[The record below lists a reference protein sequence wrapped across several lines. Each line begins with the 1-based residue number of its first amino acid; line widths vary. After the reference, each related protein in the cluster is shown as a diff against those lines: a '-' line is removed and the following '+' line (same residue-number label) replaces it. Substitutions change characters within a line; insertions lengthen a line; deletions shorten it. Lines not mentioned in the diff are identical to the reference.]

1 MARYESMLAL
11 RYLGITRR
19 HGFVSFV
26 AGVSIV
32 GLALG
37 VAVLIIV
44 LSVLNG
50 FERELRQ
57 RLLAVTAHATVRS
70 EERLLGDWQSLQ
82 ALALADKD
90 VQLAAPFI
98 EQQAMLSAGGRTLA
112 LNLRGVRVAD
122 ELARGADSLLAAP
135 RLQSG
140 PAGGAALA
148 SGPYRLYLG
157 AQLARELA
165 VKAGDSVIA
174 IAPQAT
180 ATPAGLAPRMR
191 RFVVAGTFASG
202 MYEYDR
208 GLALAEMQDAARFFQ
223 MGDAVTGVRLSL
235 HDPQRAPALV
245 RALARRMVDRDG
257 RTLIVS
263 DWTQSH
269 ANFFRSIQLTKSM
282 LFIILLLIVAVA
294 AFNLVASLV
303 MIVRD
308 KQGDIAI
315 LRTLGAGP
323 GNVLLSFVMSGAL
336 IGGLGIAGGALLGV
350 IGAWN
355 TETVVRWLGRLNGAP
370 LLDAEVYLMSD
381 LPADVQWPD
390 VVKVCGAALVLC
402 TVATLYPAW
411 KAARTVPAEVLRH
424 D

>member
-1 MARYESMLAL
+1 M
-11 RYLGITRR
+11 
-19 HGFVSFV
+19 F
-26 AGVSIV
+26 
-32 GLALG
+32 
-37 VAVLIIV
+37 
-44 LSVLNG
+44 
-50 FERELRQ
+50 
-57 RLLAVTAHATVRS
+57 
-70 EERLLGDWQSLQ
+70 
-82 ALALADKD
+82 
-90 VQLAAPFI
+90 
-98 EQQAMLSAGGRTLA
+98 
-112 LNLRGVRVAD
+112 
-122 ELARGADSLLAAP
+122 
-135 RLQSG
+135 
-140 PAGGAALA
+140 
-148 SGPYRLYLG
+148 
-157 AQLARELA
+157 
-165 VKAGDSVIA
+165 
-174 IAPQAT
+174 
-180 ATPAGLAPRMR
+180 
-191 RFVVAGTFASG
+191 
-202 MYEYDR
+202 EYDR

-235 HDPQRAPALV
+235 HDPEGAPALV
-245 RALARRMVDRDG
+245 RKLARRMVDRDG
-257 RTLIVS
+257 GTLIVS

-336 IGGLGIAGGALLGV
+336 IGGLGIAGGALLGI

-355 TETVVRWLGRLNGAP
+355 TEIVVRWLGRLNGAP
-370 LLDAEVYLMSD
+370 LLDAQVYLMSD
-381 LPADVQWPD
+381 LPADVQWLD
-390 VVKVCGAALVLC
+390 VVRVCGAALALC

>member
-1 MARYESMLAL
+1 
-11 RYLGITRR
+11 
-19 HGFVSFV
+19 
-26 AGVSIV
+26 
-32 GLALG
+32 
-37 VAVLIIV
+37 
-44 LSVLNG
+44 
-50 FERELRQ
+50 
-57 RLLAVTAHATVRS
+57 
-70 EERLLGDWQSLQ
+70 
-82 ALALADKD
+82 
-90 VQLAAPFI
+90 
-98 EQQAMLSAGGRTLA
+98 
-112 LNLRGVRVAD
+112 
-122 ELARGADSLLAAP
+122 
-135 RLQSG
+135 
-140 PAGGAALA
+140 
-148 SGPYRLYLG
+148 
-157 AQLARELA
+157 
-165 VKAGDSVIA
+165 
-174 IAPQAT
+174 
-180 ATPAGLAPRMR
+180 
-191 RFVVAGTFASG
+191 
-202 MYEYDR
+202 
-208 GLALAEMQDAARFFQ
+208 
-223 MGDAVTGVRLSL
+223 
-235 HDPQRAPALV
+235 
-245 RALARRMVDRDG
+245 MVDRDG
-257 RTLIVS
+257 GTLIVS

-336 IGGLGIAGGALLGV
+336 IGGLGIAGGALLGIV
-350 IGAWN
+350 GAWN

-390 VVKVCGAALVLC
+390 VVRVCGAALVLC